1 MMIYYMHRLTE
12 LYSSRFFHQYL
23 YPELF

>member
-1 MMIYYMHRLTE
+1 MIYYMHRLTE